1 MDLQP
6 LHQVEVS
13 KAMKTARTELGGGHT
28 HLEKGTNRLY
38 FLQRYTGSIGRAA
51 QVQLADPQI
60 NTKVKDARSML
71 TAR

>member
-6 LHQVEVS
+6 LRQVEVS
-13 KAMKTARTELGGGHT
+13 KGMKTARNELGGGLMHI
-28 HLEKGTNRLY
+28 LKRAP
-38 FLQRYTGSIGRAA
+38 TGFISCSAT
-51 QVQLADPQI
+51 QVQVADPKI